1 MKYNRNYTDEE
12 LNEKLAEHIQPADI
26 DFYINDTQIGYDEN
40 GDILFYFLKDVIKE
54 DEIPL
59 EAITKA
65 STFIVSLGRGHASG
79 KLDMS
84 QPLWPKGLKNVEL
97 KDENYHNKYT
107 LNPVGISTRKY
118 KLNNPV
124 HSNLVGY
131 YEKPLVNYKKTIK
144 TQPKCRLTQF
154 SSRHLEHY
162 KSIIR
167 ETKRVHKKI

>member
-84 QPLWPKGLKNVEL
+84 PF
-97 KDENYHNKYT
+97 
-107 LNPVGISTRKY
+107 
-118 KLNNPV
+118 KL
-124 HSNLVGY
+124 SWIL
-131 YEKPLVNYKKTIK
+131 
-144 TQPKCRLTQF
+144 
-154 SSRHLEHY
+154 
-162 KSIIR
+162 
-167 ETKRVHKKI
+167 